1 MSKMWSHDP
10 FGYLKHKLWPKEG
23 LGVKLPIWFL
33 ATKSWKS
40 PRFLCTYHW
49 KALNEGYNFA
59 LDFTSIGG
67 LHTKLWASKVMGV
80 PILGILG
87 LSLGS
92 PETKCHLGVGS
103 MASHKVYYKGKVV
116 ISPKSGLWWVLWI
129 RVCMWFVH
137 APKVFKLCINQLVVW
152 FM

>member
-23 LGVKLPIWFL
+23 PGVKLPIWFL

-80 PILGILG
+80 QILGILG

-92 PETKCHLGVGS
+92 PETKCHLGVSS
-103 MASHKVYYKGKVV
+103 MARHKVYYKGEGGDFPQVWALV
-116 ISPKSGLWWVLWI
+116 S
-129 RVCMWFVH
+129 FVNPCLH
-137 APKVFKLCINQLVVW
+137 VARPCTKNVQI
-152 FM
+152 MH